1 MTETRHQVRSAND
14 DTAPADRAD
23 RADRAGQLAALRRS
37 SSDDD
42 TIWHPTACCLCSINC
57 GVEVKLDGRRFAR
70 VRGDKSHPTSEGYT
84 CEKGL
89 RLDHYQ
95 NDPNRL
101 TTPMRRR
108 PDGTYEPID
117 WDTAIAEVASRFRDV
132 IDEHGG
138 EKIMFYGGGGQGNH
152 LGGGYGSAT
161 RAALGIRYS
170 SNALAQ
176 EKTGEFWVDGQLFGK
191 ASCHTAGDYE
201 HAEVVVF
208 WGKNPW
214 QSHGF
219 PQARRILKA
228 VANDPDR
235 TMIVVDPR
243 ASETAELADI
253 HLRPLPGGDAHLLA
267 ALLRSLV
274 DRGGI
279 ATTWIADNAN
289 GWDVLRSHLD
299 RVDVESSCAKAG
311 VPVADVRAA
320 ADAIGGATGGVSI
333 FEDLGIQMAPHSTLN
348 SYLEKLVVLVTG
360 NFGVRG
366 GMNLHT
372 RFASLAPG
380 GGKKK
385 SSGDGRPAEPV
396 TPVTGHRLVTGLV
409 PCNVIPAELTGDG
422 DPDHPDRFRAL
433 LVESGNPAHS
443 LADSAAW
450 REAIDGLDL
459 TVVIDVAMTETARL
473 ADYVL
478 PAASQYEKWECT
490 FFNLEFPENSF
501 HLRAPLL
508 EPTEGTLPEYEIHSR
523 LCRALGAYDD
533 DVIAPLHA
541 AAEAGRAEY
550 AAALFQFMTDRPDLG
565 KLLPIILYET
575 LGPTLTAPD
584 GRSAAGAAA
593 VWGLSQT
600 CAGFWDASIR
610 RAGIGDP
617 DGGDSLGDALFD
629 HVLANPSGIIFSVD
643 DYDETMRRVLTPD
656 GRVNLVIPE
665 LLEEFDGLADE
676 ATPVDLDPDFPL
688 VLAAGE
694 RRSST
699 ANTIMRDPSW
709 RKHDRSGALRIS
721 PADAEA
727 SGLTDGDRARVV
739 TRSGHAVAVVEVT
752 DSMRAGHVS
761 LPNGFGLDAHPS
773 EGSDSVGVAPNELT
787 SVDERDWFAG
797 TPFHKHVRARIE
809 RVDQA
814 HRGAS
819 SDRVPVAGS

>member
-1 MTETRHQVRSAND
+1 MTDAATPSDSAD
-14 DTAPADRAD
+14 PRAD
-23 RADRAGQLAALRRS
+23 RLAGLRRS
-37 SSDDD
+37 GGGDN
-42 TIWHPTACCLCSINC
+42 TEWHSTACCLCSINC

-70 VRGDKSHPTSEGYT
+70 VRGDKAHPASEGYT

-95 NDPNRL
+95 NDPTRL
-101 TTPMRRR
+101 TSPMRRR
-108 PDGTYEPID
+108 PDGTYEAID
-117 WDTAIAEVASRFRDV
+117 WDTAIAEVAARFRDV
-132 IDEHGG
+132 VAEHGG

-152 LGGGYGSAT
+152 LGGGYGSST
-161 RAALGIRYS
+161 RGALGIRFN

-176 EKTGEFWVDGQLFGK
+176 EKTGEFWVDGKLFGK

-201 HAEVVVF
+201 HAQVAVF

-228 VANDPDR
+228 IANDPDR

-243 ASETAELADI
+243 RSESADLADI

-279 ATTWIADNAN
+279 ATSWIADNAN
-289 GWDVLRSHLD
+289 GWDQLRTHLD
-299 RVDVESSCAKAG
+299 RVDVAESCRKAG
-311 VPVADVRAA
+311 VPVDDVLAA
-320 ADAIGGATGGVSI
+320 ADAIGSATGGVSI

-348 SYLEKLVVLVTG
+348 SYLEKLVVILTG
-360 NFGVRG
+360 NFGVEG

-372 RFASLAPG
+372 RFASLGSG
-380 GGKKK
+380 GGGPKKA
-385 SSGDGRPAEPV
+385 DGGVRAEPV

-409 PCNVIPAELTGDG
+409 PCNVIPAELSGDG

-433 LVESGNPAHS
+433 LVESGNPVHS
-443 LADSAAW
+443 LADSHAW
-450 REAIDGLDL
+450 RDAMRGLDL
-459 TVVIDVAMTETARL
+459 SVVIDVAMTETARE

-478 PAASQYEKWECT
+478 PASSQYEKWECT
-490 FFNLEFPENSF
+490 FFNLEFPHNYF
-501 HLRAPLL
+501 HLRRPVL

-533 DVIAPLHA
+533 EVLVPLADA
-541 AAEAGRAEY
+541 ARVGRAEY
-550 AAALFQFMTDRPDLG
+550 ATALFQFMVDRPDLS

-575 LGPTLTAPD
+575 LGPTLTTPD
-584 GRSAAGAAA
+584 GASAAGAAA
-593 VWGLSQT
+593 VWGLAQT

-617 DGGDSLGDALFD
+617 DGGDALGDALFD

-643 DYDETMRRVLTPD
+643 DYDETMRRVLTAD
-656 GRVNLVIPE
+656 GRVELVIPE
-665 LLEEFDGLADE
+665 LLEEFDALADE
-676 ATPVDLDPDFPL
+676 ASPVESNDEFPL

-699 ANTIMRDPSW
+699 ANTIMRDPGW
-709 RKHDRSGALRIS
+709 RKQDHGGALRLS
-721 PADAEA
+721 PDDAA
-727 SGLTDGDRARVV
+727 AHGLVDGDRARVV
-739 TRSGHAVAVVEVT
+739 TKRGSAVATVEVS
-752 DSMRAGHVS
+752 DAMRAGHMS
-761 LPNGFGLDAHPS
+761 LPNGFGLGSFPTGGGDA
-773 EGSDSVGVAPNELT
+773 VGVAPNELT
-787 SVDERDWFAG
+787 SVDDRDWFAG

-809 RVDQA
+809 PVVAVDVA
-814 HRGAS
+814 AA
-819 SDRVPVAGS
+819 DDVDPVPVAGN